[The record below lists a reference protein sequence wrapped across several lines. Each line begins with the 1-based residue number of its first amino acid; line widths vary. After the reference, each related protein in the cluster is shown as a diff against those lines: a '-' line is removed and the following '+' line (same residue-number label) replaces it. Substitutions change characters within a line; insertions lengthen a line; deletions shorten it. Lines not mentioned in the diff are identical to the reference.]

1 MLTPTV
7 TELPRRLEPA
17 TADAFIDV
25 RVRRSLATSPPPM
38 SRVPNATA

>member
-7 TELPRRLEPA
+7 TALPRRLEPA

-25 RVRRSLATSPPPM
+25 RVRPSLATSPPM
-38 SRVPNATA
+38 SPVPNATA